1 MRILVTGANGFVG
14 SRLVKELAKE
24 HDVLALCRHKP
35 ELPAKFVKGDLLD
48 DKVVDTLRRLTFDV
62 VFHLAASTDESDPGM
77 WDVNVEGTRR
87 LLEACKNNKLDRFI
101 FMSSSGVLG
110 ETEEP
115 AKEDDPYNPLT
126 HYEKSKTE
134 AERLIMDYKLKHQ
147 IPYTII
153 RAPIILGP
161 NSYWM
166 QVFKAAKSKY
176 PMIGKGDNFFHLI
189 YIDDAV
195 QALVLA
201 MQPIARN
208 KIYHIAG
215 PDPHTYRETYGLI
228 TEALGVEMPERSV
241 PVFAV
246 KAAALAHE
254 LQSKAMKQ
262 KPHVTLM
269 RSSIDRLVR
278 NRIIDITKAQTQ
290 LGYQPEFTLKKALK
304 RTVKELGM

>member
-14 SRLVKELAKE
+14 ARLVKELAKE
-24 HDVLALCRHKP
+24 NDVLALCRSKP
-35 ELPAKFVKGDLLD
+35 DLPAKFVKGDLLD
-48 DKVVDTLRRLTFDV
+48 DKVISTLRRLTFDV
-62 VFHLAASTDESDPGM
+62 VYHLAANTDESDMGM

-87 LLEACKNNKLDRFI
+87 LLEACKNKNLTRFI

-110 ETEEP
+110 ETNEP

-126 HYEKSKTE
+126 HYEKSKAE

-147 IPYTII
+147 IPYTIL

-161 NSYWM
+161 NDYW
-166 QVFKAAKSKY
+166 QQIFKAAKSKY
-176 PMIGKGDNFFHLI
+176 PMVGKGDNYFHVV
-189 YIDDAV
+189 YIDDV
-195 QALVLA
+195 IQALTLA

-208 KIYHIAG
+208 KIYHVAG
-215 PDPHTYRETYGLI
+215 PDPHTYRETYELI
-228 TEALGVEMPERSV
+228 VSTLGAEMPERTI

-254 LQSKAMKQ
+254 LHSKAMKT
-262 KPHVTLM
+262 KPRVTLM

-278 NRIIDITKAQTQ
+278 NRIIDITKAEQQ
-290 LGYQPEFTLKKALK
+290 LGYQPKYTLKKALK
-304 RTVKELGM
+304 KTVKELGV